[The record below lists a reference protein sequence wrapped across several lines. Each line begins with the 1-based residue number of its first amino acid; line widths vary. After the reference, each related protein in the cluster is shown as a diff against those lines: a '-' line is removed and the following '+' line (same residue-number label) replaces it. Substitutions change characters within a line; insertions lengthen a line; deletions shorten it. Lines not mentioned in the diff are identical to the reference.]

1 MHCHTVHADSI
12 NCILPQGTKLSPL
25 FLAVEEY
32 IRETDEEKRK
42 RRKEL
47 VELLLEQPDIHLDV
61 SNKVLQPK
69 YIKLDFFLTEQN
81 DTSSC
86 IV

>member
-1 MHCHTVHADSI
+1 MYCHTVHAGSI

-61 SNKVLQPK
+61 SNNLK
-69 YIKLDFFLTEQN
+69 KLSLIFFLTEQN